1 MPSIGGTLGEIAMKQ
16 SIQVAICG
24 QSIAW
29 AAVEVI
35 LRKLPNINIIHC
47 TISQLQTTL
56 TESPDIILCDS
67 NTICNTN
74 FQSDES
80 ISGPPLLKLD
90 FDSANL
96 VEPLNCKDDPMFD
109 ELILAIQGEYL
120 DG

>member
-1 MPSIGGTLGEIAMKQ
+1 MKQ

-29 AAVEVI
+29 AAVEVM
-35 LRKLPNINIIHC
+35 LRKLPNINIIRC

-56 TESPDIILCDS
+56 AESPDIILCDS
-67 NTICNTN
+67 NTTCNTN
-74 FQSDES
+74 LWLDKSDAT
-80 ISGPPLLKLD
+80 PPLLKLD

-96 VEPLNCKDDPMFD
+96 VESLNCKDNPMFD